1 MDRRDFVGM
10 LAGAAAATGL
20 CGANAFAAE
29 KQKRPN
35 IVFLLVDDLGWGDFS
50 CYGDS
55 FHETPHIDQLAREGV
70 KFTSAYA
77 GAPVCSPS
85 RASIMTGQTPAR
97 LHLTEWIHKGVN
109 PHKKLLPAEYLMHLP
124 KGVPTIA
131 SELKK
136 LGYTTGAIGKWHLG
150 PKGYWPEDFGFD
162 SNVAGDEHGHPAPP
176 HGYFGPFYYHNLT
189 GYTENDNLT
198 EVLTNKVDEF
208 LTAAAPKGPFFLYLA
223 EYAVH
228 EPLAE
233 RKPRV
238 DKYLKKNGGKD
249 EPDPTY
255 AAVVES
261 VDRCVARLRKKLTE
275 LGVADNTII
284 MLTSDNGGVSFAEGE
299 FKNNV
304 LHRVADNGPFRAGKG
319 YVYEGGIREPLIVYW
334 PGVTKAGTV
343 SDVPV
348 YGPDFMPTILSLAG
362 ATSTPSPTDGMDLS
376 QVFRG
381 GSLDREYICWH
392 YPHYAPQG
400 GTPAGAIREGDWKLL
415 EFFEDGHL
423 ELYNLRE
430 DPGEQ
435 NDFAAVFTDRVHDM
449 HSKLVRWRKSV
460 NALMP
465 RPNPEYDPQKV
476 AEYRGEVGCFAHQ
489 TAGCVED

>member
-10 LAGAAAATGL
+10 LAGTAAATGL
-20 CGANAFAAE
+20 CGVSAFAAE

-50 CYGDS
+50 CYGSS
-55 FHETPHIDQLAREGV
+55 FHETPHIDQLAREGM

-85 RASIMTGQTPAR
+85 RAAIMTGQTPAR

-109 PHKKLLPAEYLMHLP
+109 PHKKLLPAEYLLHLP

-162 SNVAGDEHGHPAPP
+162 YNVAGDEHGHPAPP

-208 LTAAAPKGPFFLYLA
+208 LSAAAPKGPFFLYLA

-284 MLTSDNGGVSFAEGE
+284 MLTSDNGGVSFDESK

-319 YVYEGGIREPLIVYW
+319 YVYEGGIRTADRVLAWRYKGGNSERCA
-334 PGVTKAGTV
+334 GVWAGLYADDCF
-343 SDVPV
+343 SGRHSGHAFANRWH
-348 YGPDFMPTILSLAG
+348 GPDAGVSWWIARSRISLLALSALCAAG
-362 ATSTPSPTDGMDLS
+362 WDTC
-376 QVFRG
+376 G
-381 GSLDREYICWH
+381 GN
-392 YPHYAPQG
+392 
-400 GTPAGAIREGDWKLL
+400 PAG
-415 EFFEDGHL
+415 
-423 ELYNLRE
+423 
-430 DPGEQ
+430 
-435 NDFAAVFTDRVHDM
+435 
-449 HSKLVRWRKSV
+449 
-460 NALMP
+460 
-465 RPNPEYDPQKV
+465 
-476 AEYRGEVGCFAHQ
+476 
-489 TAGCVED
+489 